1 MFLLFVFRKK
11 DSQAHLS
18 VVTRCRTEKYKKKKK
33 KTLCSCLNVL
43 LVCLTGLWWHTGQG
57 WRFQTPPWCPFPLRV
72 DRPVGRRLRSPACSP
87 GRNAERVEMVSGG
100 NNLRQTTTATK
111 KKQKNILFLQIIRD
125 VTQCEL
131 SYLCIIHKV
140 QLSLGVRSVHKEM
153 SHKMQINF

>member
-1 MFLLFVFRKK
+1 MQNWKVQK
-11 DSQAHLS
+11 
-18 VVTRCRTEKYKKKKK
+18 EKK

-57 WRFQTPPWCPFPLRV
+57 WRFQTPPLCPSPLRV

-111 KKQKNILFLQIIRD
+111 KKTKTFYSSR
-125 VTQCEL
+125 L
-131 SYLCIIHKV
+131 SGML
-140 QLSLGVRSVHKEM
+140 RSVNCHIYALFIKY
-153 SHKMQINF
+153 SSASGCVVYTKKCHTKCKLTFKGNIRAFLIFSGLALI